1 MKVRR
6 PLSCDVDRLSSSASP
21 LRLFDSLNDRRREI
35 RIETEKCLSQ
45 LIANNKLQSE
55 KDQSVKSDLDDTDE
69 SCSSKSSSST
79 VVRNS
84 RKNLPPPES
93 TPPSE
98 PTTSPPPLEHV
109 GENLFLSNLKSGHR
123 KGIESWDGECNPRET
138 EIDKVFRNT
147 TQSNRPYSASF
158 SDTSWLLRLER
169 DSDRCPS
176 LFSLGSLAS
185 RESSICEPFVRRQL
199 QTSSQFQPTRVSNTD
214 KRVTSL
220 DDKYDCKVIC

>member
-6 PLSCDVDRLSSSASP
+6 PLSCDLTGLSTSNSP

-45 LIANNKLQSE
+45 LIATNNKLQLE
-55 KDQSVKSDLDDTDE
+55 EEPTVKSDLYDTDD
-69 SCSSKSSSST
+69 SVSSKSSSST
-79 VVRNS
+79 IVRNS
-84 RKNLPPPES
+84 RKNLPPRES

-98 PTTSPPPLEHV
+98 PTASPPPLEHV

-123 KGIESWDGECNPRET
+123 SWDVDVSVGCNPSET
-138 EIDKVFRNT
+138 EIDKVFRN

-158 SDTSWLLRLER
+158 SDTPLLLRLER
-169 DSDRCPS
+169 ESNRYPS
-176 LFSLGSLAS
+176 LYSLGS

-199 QTSSQFQPTRVSNTD
+199 QTSSQFQPTKVSNTD
-214 KRVTSL
+214 KRGTSL
-220 DDKYDCKVIC
+220 DDKYDHKVNY